1 MTTILKFLLWAIV
14 LIAVGYIALFAIGV
28 FLNILAWMVI
38 APEYAL
44 VLFLLFGITGYI
56 ALKITKW
63 LIETFFK

>member
-14 LIAVGYIALFAIGV
+14 LIAVGYIALFAIGI

-44 VLFLLFGITGYI
+44 PVFLFFGIAGYI
-56 ALKITKW
+56 SIKITKW
-63 LIETFFK
+63 ILNKI

>member
-63 LIETFFK
+63 LIKTFFK